1 MGEFR
6 TVTYEVHNPKIK
18 QNQSVRFA
26 VLADVHGS
34 EFGTDNC
41 DLQAKIREN
50 LPDAILVAGDM
61 VVRKDVSTL
70 ENARKLLISLAKDFP
85 VFYGLGN
92 HESKMKIE
100 GYPCQ
105 SEYLEYEQSLRKAGV
120 HILTN
125 EKYEFQAKGTSLVI
139 NGLELPLEYYH
150 KPTSPKLTD
159 QAMEQLMGK
168 PEPDAVNILLA
179 HSPKYGRTY
188 FNWGAD
194 LILSGHYH
202 GGVLRFSR
210 HIGTISPQLM
220 PFPRYCCGDFYQ
232 DGQCMIVSARAW
244 GTHHAPSDPQPQ
256 RTDFYRNEILR
267 EERKAHGNL
276 RKTKC
281 F

>member
-179 HSPKYGRTY
+179 HSPNYGIT
-188 FNWGAD
+188 
-194 LILSGHYH
+194 
-202 GGVLRFSR
+202 
-210 HIGTISPQLM
+210 
-220 PFPRYCCGDFYQ
+220 
-232 DGQCMIVSARAW
+232 
-244 GTHHAPSDPQPQ
+244 
-256 RTDFYRNEILR
+256 
-267 EERKAHGNL
+267 
-276 RKTKC
+276 
-281 F
+281 

>member
-1 MGEFR
+1 MCE
-6 TVTYEVHNPKIK
+6 
-18 QNQSVRFA
+18 
-26 VLADVHGS
+26 
-34 EFGTDNC
+34 
-41 DLQAKIREN
+41 
-50 LPDAILVAGDM
+50 
-61 VVRKDVSTL
+61 DVSTL

-232 DGQCMIVSARAW
+232 DGQCMIVSA
-244 GTHHAPSDPQPQ
+244 GLGEHTMP
-256 RTDFYRNEILR
+256 LR
-267 EERKAHGNL
+267 IHNPRELIFIEMKS
-276 RKTKC
+276 
-281 F
+281 

>member
-50 LPDAILVAGDM
+50 LSDAILVAGDM

-100 GYPCQ
+100 GHPCQ

-232 DGQCMIVSARAW
+232 DGQCMIVSA
-244 GTHHAPSDPQPQ
+244 GLGEHTMP
-256 RTDFYRNEILR
+256 LR
-267 EERKAHGNL
+267 IHNPRELIFIEMKS
-276 RKTKC
+276 
-281 F
+281 